1 MNMPARHSWAKRK
14 PVWLAALSTV
24 VAISVALGLTA
35 GSAGAA
41 RASAASAATTA
52 PPPLAWSGPQ
62 PLEKAP
68 YQFSYPL
75 GDISCPS
82 AHFCIT
88 DSGVDEGEPTYGTVL
103 TSTDPAGGASAWSG
117 PRLAFRGSVSS
128 GFSCPTTNFC
138 AQISE
143 YGVYTS
149 TAPANGKPWLASHG
163 SPGFIDELSCPSARL
178 CVAAGPDGE
187 IFTSTDPGAG
197 KHASWHEAVK
207 HAIGTIEAVSCPAD
221 SFCVAVSNGGYV
233 VTSSHPAN
241 GASAWKATDLDGS
254 VPLISLTCPSV
265 TFCLAQDGADRFL
278 YATDPAGGVSRWH
291 AVADPFAPGLTDLK
305 CTSNSFCAALF
316 GGHPVWSTD
325 PIGGASAWSQSQ
337 VTFSQSP
344 AVDLSCASES
354 FCAISTGNGYVL
366 TSSDPTSSAP
376 TWTPADIDGWS
387 EIEEV
392 DCAGAGLCLAA
403 DGDGHLFTSTDPTG
417 GPGKW
422 RAADVSAS
430 SITCPTSTFCAA
442 LGGAGLEISDD
453 PNGGTSAWQSVT
465 APAGL
470 SGLTCP
476 SPSLCVAAGLDSTGD
491 GVVYT
496 STDPAAGASAWQ
508 AADLG
513 SEAPGGLA
521 LTCLTATFCVGTT
534 GTTVLTSTDPTGGAT
549 AWQITPLAALGFGGF
564 AAMQCPSTHLC
575 VALGETQDPNG
586 GPSTFYVVNSTDPTG
601 GITAW
606 HLNSDPVSGYWY
618 FPDELD
624 CPSTSECYQFSEG
637 QGIWTSTNP
646 SAAHPSWLFSSDTT
660 KLFTVSCGTVSLCV
674 GSFQGGYRGGI
685 QVGTPPH
692 PGAALAKLT
701 VSANRLTY
709 GHETREHLTATVSPA
724 YPQYTA
730 VPAGRIVIASRKQ
743 TLCRLTLKR
752 GRASCTLSRDQLT
765 PGSYWLRIQY
775 AGDRAY
781 AASQSA
787 TIKVTV
793 VR

>member
-1 MNMPARHSWAKRK
+1 MRI
-14 PVWLAALSTV
+14 ALVSLPILVT
-24 VAISVALGLTA
+24 ASVAFALTA

-41 RASAASAATTA
+41 RAAASAATTA
-52 PPPLAWSGPQ
+52 PPPLAWSAPQ
-62 PLEKAP
+62 ALEKAP

-75 GDISCPS
+75 GDVSCPS
-82 AHFCIT
+82 AHLCIT
-88 DSGVDEGEPTYGTVL
+88 DTASLEGEGPSYGTVL
-103 TSTDPAGGASAWSG
+103 TSTDPGGGPSAWSA
-117 PRLAFRGSVSS
+117 PRLAFKGAAYDL
-128 GFSCPTTNFC
+128 SCPTTSFC
-138 AQISE
+138 AQLGQ
-143 YGVYTS
+143 YGIFTS
-149 TAPANGKPWLASHG
+149 TAPASGKQWTASHG
-163 SPGFIDELSCPSARL
+163 FAGTGRALSCPSARL
-178 CVAAGPDGE
+178 CVSGGQNGVIVA
-187 IFTSTDPGAG
+187 STDPGAG
-197 KHASWHEAVK
+197 RHASWHSTTK
-207 HAIGTIEAVSCPAD
+207 HGIGTIEAVSCPTV
-221 SFCVAVSNGGYV
+221 SFCAAVSADGDV
-233 VTSSHPAN
+233 LTSSRPAA
-241 GASAWKATDLDGS
+241 GSSAWKVTDADGS
-254 VPLISLTCPSV
+254 VPLGSLTCPSV
-265 TFCLAQDGADRFL
+265 KFCLAQDNAGRFL
-278 YATDPAGGVSRWH
+278 YSTDPAGGASRWH
-291 AVADPFAPGLTDLK
+291 TAAKPFGGAGLPDLR
-305 CTSNSFCAALF
+305 CLSASFCVALF
-316 GGHPVWSTD
+316 EGDLVWSTD
-325 PIGGASAWSQSQ
+325 PTGGASAWSQSQ
-337 VTFSQSP
+337 ANLGQYQT
-344 AVDLSCASES
+344 VDLSCASES
-354 FCAISTGNGYVL
+354 FCAISTDNGYVL

-376 TWTPADIDGWS
+376 TWTPADIYGYTNT
-387 EIEEV
+387 EEL

-403 DGDGHLFTSTDPTG
+403 DADGHLFTSTDPTG
-417 GPGKW
+417 GPAKW
-422 RAADVSAS
+422 HAADVGAS
-430 SITCPTSTFCAA
+430 SITCPTTTFCAA
-442 LGGAGLEISDD
+442 LGGAGLEISRD

-465 APAGL
+465 APTGL
-470 SGLTCP
+470 NGLTCP
-476 SPSLCVAAGLDSTGD
+476 STSLCVAAGLDSTGD

-496 STDPAAGASAWQ
+496 STEPAAGASSWQ

-521 LTCLTATFCVGTT
+521 LTCPTVTLCVGTT
-534 GTTVLTSTDPTGGAT
+534 GTSVLTSTDPTGGAA
-549 AWQITPLAALGFGGF
+549 AWQITPLGALGFGGF
-564 AAMQCPSTHLC
+564 AGMQCPSSTLC

-586 GPSTFYVVNSTDPTG
+586 GPSAFYVVNSTDPTG

-606 HLNSDPVSGYWY
+606 HLSPDPVSGYWY

-624 CPSTSECYQFSEG
+624 CPSASECYQFSEG

-646 SAAHPSWLFSSDTT
+646 SAAHPSWLFSPDKT